1 VAITTHAVSGK
12 DGIYATYPNA
22 MAQARTAA
30 RHLVHGDGEFA
41 GSINTNVLKKHI
53 NFPIVSAGSFSGE
66 PVTWQ
71 QGDIWRRVYLVDGRI
86 NGYLIIGDTR
96 MSGYIYQLYRSQ
108 QRVDRSIRS
117 ILSSP
122 QHDGY
127 YREMLGVND

>member
-1 VAITTHAVSGK
+1 
-12 DGIYATYPNA
+12 
-22 MAQARTAA
+22 
-30 RHLVHGDGEFA
+30 
-41 GSINTNVLKKHI
+41 
-53 NFPIVSAGSFSGE
+53 
-66 PVTWQ
+66 
-71 QGDIWRRVYLVDGRI
+71 
-86 NGYLIIGDTR
+86 